1 MTKQY
6 GFYINESLC
15 SGCKACTM
23 ACKDKNDLDDERF
36 FRNVSEFTSGG
47 ILKEGEGYIHNVRAY
62 WVSLA
67 CNHCSEP
74 RCVTGCPTKA
84 MHKRGDDGVVAVDQS
99 LCVGCRY
106 CVWNCPYNA
115 PKFDKS
121 KGKMSKCDFCLDLL
135 AEGKEPACVAAC
147 PLELIKF
154 GPIEELRRKYG
165 VTADIA
171 GLPDSALTKPN
182 VVITPHKNAIKA

>member
-15 SGCKACTM
+15 SGCKACAM

-36 FRNVSEFTSGG
+36 FRNVSEFTSGS

-74 RCVTGCPTKA
+74 RCVAGCPTKA
-84 MHKRGDDGVVAVDQS
+84 MHKRGDDGVVTVDQS
-99 LCVGCRY
+99 LCIGCRY
-106 CVWNCPYNA
+106 CVWNCPYHA
-115 PKFDKS
+115 PKFDKA